1 MKLARLYVLFRRVGQ
16 EFLRMGYRE
25 SLVHFQFRGRIQS
38 DRTLMGIW
46 VYLVAYIIAVVVG
59 LLLFSFVGLGFED
72 ALSTTFGSLTNS
84 GQLIPQA
91 QLKDATFYQV
101 LAIFGMILGR
111 LEVLALIPLLTVSFW
126 RR

>member
-1 MKLARLYVLFRRVGQ
+1 
-16 EFLRMGYRE
+16 MGYRE

-46 VYLVAYIIAVVVG
+46 VYLVAYIIAVVMG